1 MAEDMEPTT
10 LVTSE
15 GTTKGYIIERFGIHL
30 LHQDLTEK
38 IKLIENGLTFFY
50 KI

>member
-15 GTTKGYIIERFGIHL
+15 GTTKGYAFERFEIHL
-30 LHQDLTEK
+30 SHQDLTENQTK
-38 IKLIENGLTFFY
+38 IENGLINFY